1 MQQKPASLWKLFSVF
16 FRIGAFTFGGGLAML
31 PLIERE
37 VVEVQGWVH
46 RDEIL
51 DIVALSQS
59 VPGAIAVNSA
69 IFIGLRLRG
78 LIGAIAALLGT
89 ITPSIG
95 IILII
100 AHFFTQFQSS
110 PILLRAFSGVKAAV
124 IGLLAA
130 AAYRSARNAVV
141 NRYGVV
147 VAICAFVLSV
157 SGLLPIVWII
167 ILGGLSGILYFS
179 GQKGGEAQ

>member
-1 MQQKPASLWKLFSVF
+1 MQQKRASLWNLFSVF

-37 VVEVQGWVH
+37 VVEVQGWVEQE
-46 RDEIL
+46 EIL

-78 LIGAIAALLGT
+78 LAGALAALLGVM
-89 ITPSIG
+89 TPSVV

-100 AHFFTQFQSS
+100 AHFFT
-110 PILLRAFSGVKAAV
+110 
-124 IGLLAA
+124 
-130 AAYRSARNAVV
+130 
-141 NRYGVV
+141 
-147 VAICAFVLSV
+147 
-157 SGLLPIVWII
+157 
-167 ILGGLSGILYFS
+167 
-179 GQKGGEAQ
+179 

>member
-1 MQQKPASLWKLFSVF
+1 MQQKRASLWNLFSVF

-37 VVEVQGWVH
+37 VVEVQGWVEQE
-46 RDEIL
+46 EIL

-78 LIGAIAALLGT
+78 LAGALAALLGVM
-89 ITPSIG
+89 TPSVV

-100 AHFFTQFQSS
+100 AHFFTQFQSN
-110 PILLRAFSGVKAAV
+110 PYVMRAFSGVKAAV
-124 IGLLAA
+124 IGLVPRHWRVGRQVVTSPTHWPPIGRPDFERLD
-130 AAYRSARNAVV
+130 SAHRL
-141 NRYGVV
+141 
-147 VAICAFVLSV
+147 LS
-157 SGLLPIVWII
+157 
-167 ILGGLSGILYFS
+167 F
-179 GQKGGEAQ
+179 

>member
-1 MQQKPASLWKLFSVF
+1 M
-16 FRIGAFTFGGGLAML
+16 
-31 PLIERE
+31 
-37 VVEVQGWVH
+37 
-46 RDEIL
+46 
-51 DIVALSQS
+51 
-59 VPGAIAVNSA
+59 
-69 IFIGLRLRG
+69 
-78 LIGAIAALLGT
+78 
-89 ITPSIG
+89 
-95 IILII
+95 
-100 AHFFTQFQSS
+100 
-110 PILLRAFSGVKAAV
+110 KAAV